1 MKLSELTTDQAADVL
16 CELTPYIANITGD
29 KSLLD
34 ELGKKFD
41 SKGKSVAELYTYA
54 AKKCAVLAPLLLKDH
69 RADVFGILS
78 VLNDTTAEAVAK
90 QNVLTCLIFSD
101 RLGRG
106 TGQRNSGP
114 VVCPKNGRESIA
126 FRLTCPAE
134 KANARKNVSGLCH
147 RRAEIH
153 YRKHSK
159 ICRRKLH
166 EDPIS

>member
-16 CELTPYIANITGD
+16 CEVTPYIANITGD

-90 QNVLTCLIFSD
+90 QNVLTTILQIRSVFKDKDLLDFFRSFAQGD
-101 RLGRG
+101 G
-106 TGQRNSGP
+106 T
-114 VVCPKNGRESIA
+114 A
-126 FRLTCPAE
+126 
-134 KANARKNVSGLCH
+134 
-147 RRAEIH
+147 
-153 YRKHSK
+153 
-159 ICRRKLH
+159 
-166 EDPIS
+166 